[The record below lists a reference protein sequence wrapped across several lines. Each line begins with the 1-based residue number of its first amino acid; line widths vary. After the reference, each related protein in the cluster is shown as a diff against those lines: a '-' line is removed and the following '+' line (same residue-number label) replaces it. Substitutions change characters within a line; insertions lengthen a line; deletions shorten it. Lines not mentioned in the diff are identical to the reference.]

1 MKIIMMLGML
11 IMMFMVTVVRCQFDF
26 EEEEYRGLLIGSLSS
41 YHHQVEYHYFHEVA
55 NIIVVILSGIW

>member
-41 YHHQVEYHYFHEVA
+41 YHHQVEYYYFDEVA

>member
-41 YHHQVEYHYFHEVA
+41 YHHQVEYHYLMRL
-55 NIIVVILSGIW
+55 ITLLL